1 MQFDQLKR
9 RNFIAL
15 LGGAAVTWPF
25 AAQSQQSAPPVI
37 GLLSGRSAVE
47 SAYLIDAFRKGL
59 SETGYIE
66 GQNVAIE
73 YRWADGK
80 VDRVP
85 ALAADLVARQMA
97 VISTVGG
104 SVMEAV
110 KSISKIPVVF
120 VFGGDPVQAGLVT
133 SINRPDGNVTGV
145 TSFNYSLEPKRLE
158 IIREFA
164 KDAVVG
170 FVMNPKSS
178 DRFGAERQI
187 QVVREAART
196 LGMRIEIL
204 PASSAQEIDLAFRT
218 LEKLHAGAL
227 LVSADPF
234 FNSRRE
240 QLITLA
246 AHYAIPALYH
256 SREFAVAGGLMSYGN
271 SVVDQYRQA
280 GVYVGRLLKGE
291 KPADLPV
298 VSIDKFEFLINLN
311 TAKTMGLEIP
321 AKALT
326 LADEVIE

>member
-110 KSISKIPVVF
+110 KLISKIPVVF

-145 TSFNYSLEPKRLE
+145 TSFN
-158 IIREFA
+158 
-164 KDAVVG
+164 
-170 FVMNPKSS
+170 
-178 DRFGAERQI
+178 
-187 QVVREAART
+187 
-196 LGMRIEIL
+196 
-204 PASSAQEIDLAFRT
+204 
-218 LEKLHAGAL
+218 
-227 LVSADPF
+227 
-234 FNSRRE
+234 
-240 QLITLA
+240 
-246 AHYAIPALYH
+246 
-256 SREFAVAGGLMSYGN
+256 
-271 SVVDQYRQA
+271 
-280 GVYVGRLLKGE
+280 
-291 KPADLPV
+291 
-298 VSIDKFEFLINLN
+298 
-311 TAKTMGLEIP
+311 
-321 AKALT
+321 
-326 LADEVIE
+326 